1 MKQSMYEGIESER
14 ELGLIATKKDYISVH
29 VSVLLGVGS
38 LRLIKRR
45 RSVLWYLKQT
55 ITIM

>member
-1 MKQSMYEGIESER
+1 MYEGIESER